1 MQQHIHIVRLE
12 RERIPRIVRSQRIR
26 LHPASQSL
34 WVSLTKQSDWWF
46 TNCVIARLKS
56 TLRSKT
62 EITPQTSLRGDL
74 SQAQAYAEGQGRK
87 DAKTYR
93 RNQKSKAIQGLIN
106 NKDFIR
112 IRLVNYEM
120 DQSIWHN
127 ISCRV
132 SRASAYML
140 TFRTGLMRFLQL
152 LFGSCT
158 KRYEFLWV

>member
-12 RERIPRIVRSQRIR
+12 RERIPRIARSQRIR
-26 LHPASQSL
+26 LHLASQSL

-46 TNCVIARLKS
+46 TNYVIARLKS

-62 EITPQTSLRGDL
+62 EITPQTSLRDDL
-74 SQAQAYAEGQGRK
+74 SQAQPYAEGQGRK
-87 DAKTYR
+87 DAKTHR

-120 DQSIWHN
+120 NQSIWRN

-132 SRASAYML
+132 SRDSAYML
-140 TFRTGLMRFLQL
+140 TFRTSLMRFLQL